1 MNAQVAIAPARPAPG
16 ARRTDALTDVALTA
30 PLFVVYHVGVAFL
43 PLRNAADVVTS
54 RLAELAEFNRAA
66 YLALTVAL
74 GVFVAGIL
82 LACGHREKFRWET
95 FALVALEG
103 AVYAVAMRWAAGY
116 VAVALAPGAL
126 SSALGLGAAPANAAF
141 VASGLNAPLLGPA
154 AALGASPWGAVVL
167 SCGAGVYEELAFR
180 VLLFGIGSR
189 LLVAMDDWRPWL
201 VKLAWAVACAAA
213 FSLWHHTGPMA
224 EPFALEPFLFRT
236 VCGLAFTAIF
246 AFRGFAPAV
255 WTHTLYDVWVL
266 V

>member
-1 MNAQVAIAPARPAPG
+1 MSAQAALAAPRPAPG

-74 GVFVAGIL
+74 GVFLAGVL
-82 LACGHREKFRWET
+82 LACGHRDKFRWET

-116 VAVALAPGAL
+116 VSTAVAVAPGLAALAPAGP
-126 SSALGLGAAPANAAF
+126 PA
-141 VASGLNAPLLGPA
+141 LGPA
-154 AALGASPWGAVVL
+154 ATAFDSPWGALVM

-180 VLLFGIGSR
+180 ALLFGVGAR
-189 LLVAMDDWRPWL
+189 LLVAMDDFRPWL
-201 VKLAWAVACAAA
+201 VKLAWALAGAAA

-224 EPFALEPFLFRT
+224 EPFSLEPFLFRT
-236 VCGLAFTAIF
+236 VCGLAFTAIY

>member
-1 MNAQVAIAPARPAPG
+1 MSAQAALAPARPAAG

-74 GVFVAGIL
+74 GVFVAGVL
-82 LACGHREKFRWET
+82 LAIGHRDKFRWET
-95 FALVALEG
+95 FVLVALEG

-116 VAVALAPGAL
+116 VTAAVAPQ
-126 SSALGLGAAPANAAF
+126 
-141 VASGLNAPLLGPA
+141 GPA
-154 AALGASPWGAVVL
+154 AALAPAAGAPLALAPAAALASPWAALVM

-180 VLLFGIGSR
+180 VLLFGVGAR
-189 LLVAMDDWRPWL
+189 LLVAMDDDFRPWL
-201 VKLAWAVACAAA
+201 VKIGWALACAAA

-255 WTHTLYDVWVL
+255 WTHALYDVWVL

>member
-1 MNAQVAIAPARPAPG
+1 VSAPAAVAPARPAAG
-16 ARRTDALTDVALTA
+16 VKRTDALTDVALTA
-30 PLFVVYHVGVAFL
+30 PLFVAYHVGVAFL

-74 GVFVAGIL
+74 GVFLAGVL
-82 LACGHREKFRWET
+82 LASGHRDKFRWET
-95 FALVALEG
+95 FALVAIEG
-103 AVYAVAMRWAAGY
+103 AAYAVAMRWAAGY
-116 VAVALAPGAL
+116 LTAVVLPGAAALAPAL
-126 SSALGLGAAPANAAF
+126 PR
-141 VASGLNAPLLGPA
+141 LGPA
-154 AALGASPWGAVVL
+154 LALGTSPWAALVM

-180 VLLFGIGSR
+180 VLLFGVGAR

-224 EPFALEPFLFRT
+224 EPFSLEPFLFRT
-236 VCGLAFTAIF
+236 VCGLAFTAVYV
-246 AFRGFAPAV
+246 FRGFAPAV

>member
-1 MNAQVAIAPARPAPG
+1 MTAQAAVAPAARQAPG
-16 ARRTDALTDVALTA
+16 ARRTDAITDVALTA
-30 PLFVVYHVGVAFL
+30 PLFVIYHVGVAFL

-74 GVFVAGIL
+74 GVFLAGVL
-82 LACGHREKFRWET
+82 LACGHRDKFRWET

-116 VAVALAPGAL
+116 ATAALATGGVASLAPGA
-126 SSALGLGAAPANAAF
+126 ANAAL
-141 VASGLNAPLLGPA
+141 AAADRAPLLGPA

-180 VLLFGIGSR
+180 VLLFGIGAR

-201 VKLAWAVACAAA
+201 VKLGWAVACAAA

-236 VCGLAFTAIF
+236 VCGLAFTAIY

-255 WTHTLYDVWVL
+255 WTHALYDVWVL